1 MQPAGKKE
9 EKAKTLDRAGSKSL
23 KVILNFFTARLREK
37 SLILQ
42 GKQKESSMIK
52 IPVTPP

>member
-42 GKQKESSMIK
+42 GKQKESSVIK